1 MTGKLPRYQA
11 KDRDNQDT
19 ASQQGDRRDKTVV
32 VMNVLISVIEDKA
45 ESSSDKVTPY
55 SQIVTMRRGLTTKV
69 TRMVGLADLVRVVV
83 RMINI

>member
-45 ESSSDKVTPY
+45 ESSSDKVTPSPV
-55 SQIVTMRRGLTTKV
+55 SQTVTMRTD
-69 TRMVGLADLVRVVV
+69 MY
-83 RMINI
+83 

>member
-45 ESSSDKVTPY
+45 ESSSDKVAPSPY
-55 SQIVTMRRGLTTKV
+55 SYHEE
-69 TRMVGLADLVRVVV
+69 
-83 RMINI
+83 N